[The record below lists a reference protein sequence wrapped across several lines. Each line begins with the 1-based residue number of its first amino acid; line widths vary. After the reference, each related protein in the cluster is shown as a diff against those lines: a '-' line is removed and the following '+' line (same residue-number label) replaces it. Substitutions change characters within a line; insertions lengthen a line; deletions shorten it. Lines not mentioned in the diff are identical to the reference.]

1 MSSVEKIFWKELNG
15 LSKLKNDRECM
26 LLESIEDYE
35 EEYYD
40 SEPTL
45 EHYHKINKIFIE
57 TYCHN
62 QYKRL
67 TEAFDISI
75 ADHWDCGDS
84 YENTSTAC
92 YKHRVFE
99 QEIHFI
105 FGLKRANK
113 DKHGFNAFMALFVC
127 RLDWEWAF
135 HDTEDLQTAQQLIYS
150 LCFLFDYFMRKSIK
164 EIGYGNETKRA
175 LHKLMVS
182 MDVSLENITFIYE
195 RLEEYLNTDDDMDGY
210 FRAMKNKETPEM
222 KNIQE
227 LSLKERNEWI
237 TYGFIRMISCNE
249 GNADIKKLILE
260 YTKNRYWTR
269 DELEALKLDELKIF
283 CNAYGLRDD
292 GRNTE
297 LIERLMF
304 PEQYIYDLKREY
316 HYVTVWE
323 TSDDQ
328 LARDAQFAEERYR
341 YNIFTKDI
349 EERKEYWDE
358 LFAVDL

>member
-1 MSSVEKIFWKELNG
+1 MAEARKAFLEELKV
-15 LSKLKNDRECM
+15 LSKLKNFRRCM
-26 LLESIEDYE
+26 LLDSIDDDDATLQDYHE
-35 EEYYD
+35 
-40 SEPTL
+40 L
-45 EHYHKINKIFIE
+45 NKIFIDP
-57 TYCHN
+57 YCYN
-62 QYKRL
+62 QLKRL
-67 TEAFDISI
+67 TEAFKMSI
-75 ADHWDCGDS
+75 KDDWNDGHGFSFQNTGTS
-84 YENTSTAC
+84 Y

-210 FRAMKNKETPEM
+210 FREMKNKETPEM

-358 LFAVDL
+358 LFGVDL

>member
-1 MSSVEKIFWKELNG
+1 MNYLVLIYNIIVLFFCLRLLFIYIILILFHKTFFSQIILSKVKPKKMSSVEQVFWKELNG

-57 TYCHN
+57 GYCHN

-84 YENTSTAC
+84 YENTSTAG

-105 FGLKRANK
+105 FGLTRVNK
-113 DKHGFNAFMALFVC
+113 DKHGFNAFIALFVC

-135 HDTEDLQTAQQLIYS
+135 HDTEDHQTAQQLIYS
-150 LCFLFDYFMRKSIK
+150 LCFLFDYFMKKSIK
-164 EIGYGNETKRA
+164 EIGYGNETKTA
-175 LHKLMVS
+175 LHKLMVT
-182 MDVSLENITFIYE
+182 MDVNLENLTFMYA
-195 RLEEYLNTDDDMDGY
+195 RLEEYLNSDDDMDGY
-210 FRAMKNKETPEM
+210 FREMKNKVYNIYILNLIVIKSHLGINQEKPEM

-237 TYGFIRMISCNE
+237 TYGFIRMISSNE
-249 GNADIKKLILE
+249 ANADIKKLILE
-260 YTKNRYWTR
+260 FVWIYTIFYLFCENIFVFDR
-269 DELEALKLDELKIF
+269 LKI
-283 CNAYGLRDD
+283 
-292 GRNTE
+292 
-297 LIERLMF
+297 
-304 PEQYIYDLKREY
+304 
-316 HYVTVWE
+316 
-323 TSDDQ
+323 
-328 LARDAQFAEERYR
+328 
-341 YNIFTKDI
+341 DI
-349 EERKEYWDE
+349 GHEMNWKH
-358 LFAVDL
+358 